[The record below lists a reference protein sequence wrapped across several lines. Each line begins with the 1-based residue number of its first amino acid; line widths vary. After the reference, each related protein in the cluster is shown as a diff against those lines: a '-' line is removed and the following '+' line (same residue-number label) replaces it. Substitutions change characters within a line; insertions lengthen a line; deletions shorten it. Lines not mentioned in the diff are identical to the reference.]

1 MSIIVSRQGDLRK
14 NQKERTRAAIVKAAV
29 ELLRGGETP
38 TVLSAAEAAKVSR
51 ATAYRY
57 FPTQD
62 SLLSDVM
69 AITPSLEPVEAA
81 LKSMTSQE
89 PQERL
94 EPLLGLF
101 NRIVVENESQY
112 RAALRVYLDT
122 WFENRRGESGSVP
135 RVRAGRRMRWLE
147 ETLKPLRGRLP
158 APLMR
163 RLKNA
168 LALTMGIDSVV
179 IMKDVCSLE
188 DDEALEV
195 LKWAARLILE
205 GAISEAVHRRPR
217 SQGS

>member
-1 MSIIVSRQGDLRK
+1 MSKNVSRQVDLRK
-14 NQKERTRAAIVKAAV
+14 NQKARTRAAIVEAAV
-29 ELLRGGETP
+29 DLLRDGVTP

-57 FPTQD
+57 FPTQE

-81 LKSMTSQE
+81 LRSMITQE

-94 EPLLGLF
+94 DAFLDLF

-112 RAALRVYLDT
+112 RAALRVYLET
-122 WFENRRGESGSVP
+122 WFENRRRECGSMP

-147 ETLKPLRGRLP
+147 ETLKPLRDRLP
-158 APLMR
+158 PPLSR

-188 DDEALEV
+188 DEEALEV
-195 LKWAARLILE
+195 LQWTARIILE
-205 GAISEAVHRRPR
+205 GAISEAVNRRPHAE
-217 SQGS
+217 